1 MLKVQG
7 FLLKTLEFVL
17 WPVLGGGHLR
27 PGASLAV
34 VQVMHLPESR
44 LEAGRAVMSWRSCLR
59 AGGAAV

>member
-1 MLKVQG
+1 MAGV
-7 FLLKTLEFVL
+7 
-17 WPVLGGGHLR
+17 GGGVHLR